1 VTAVSRTTRLAWQ
14 AAGILLTL
22 CLWEV
27 IGRTM
32 GESLLAAPSVVL
44 GDYVTLLREGTMLA
58 ELAGSLRQMFVGFG
72 LACLLG
78 MPMGVAMGRSRVC
91 DMLLHPWVSMFVVTS
106 VAALVPLFLLL
117 FGIGLEFRVAIVFMA
132 SVWYIVLTT
141 YQGARGIEP
150 RFLDVGRSFTASHL
164 QVFRKIMLPALYPY
178 LVTGAR
184 IGLVHAIRAMVVA
197 EMYVIVGYGGLIHK
211 TGLDVSTAPLLGLLL
226 TLMAVSLVANWL
238 LRVVGRILAPWYEQR
253 TSPA

>member
-1 VTAVSRTTRLAWQ
+1 
-14 AAGILLTL
+14 
-22 CLWEV
+22 
-27 IGRTM
+27 
-32 GESLLAAPSVVL
+32 
-44 GDYVTLLREGTMLA
+44 
-58 ELAGSLRQMFVGFG
+58 
-72 LACLLG
+72 
-78 MPMGVAMGRSRVC
+78 
-91 DMLLHPWVSMFVVTS
+91 MLLHPWVSMFVVTS

>member
-1 VTAVSRTTRLAWQ
+1 MRRPTRLVWQ
-14 AAGILLTL
+14 AAGILVVL
-22 CLWEV
+22 CLWEL
-27 IGRTM
+27 IGRAM
-32 GESLLAAPSVVL
+32 GESLLAAPSIVL
-44 GDYVTLLREGTMLA
+44 RDYVSLLREGTTFA
-58 ELAGSLRQMFVGFG
+58 ELAGSLRQMFVGFALACG
-72 LACLLG
+72 LA
-78 MPMGVAMGRSRVC
+78 MPLGVAMGRSRLC
-91 DMLLHPWVSMFVVTS
+91 DVLLHPWVSMFVVNS

-117 FGIGLEFRVAIVFMA
+117 FGSGLEFRVAIVFMA
-132 SVWYIVLTT
+132 SAWYIVLTT
-141 YQGARGIEP
+141 YHGARGIEP
-150 RFLDVGRSFTASHL
+150 RFLDVGRSFAASRL

-238 LRVVGRILAPWYEQR
+238 LRVAGRVLAPWYEQR
-253 TSPA
+253 TSLA